1 MSTSILWSG
10 PRVRDE
16 FIKFYQQHH
25 HVHVPSSSVVPV
37 DDPTLLFTNAGMNQ
51 FKPRFLGPS
60 TDNSEGPKR
69 VVNYQ
74 KCIRAGGKH
83 NDLDDVGQDT
93 YHHTFFEMLGT
104 WSFGDYF
111 KAESIDWAWELLT
124 QVYKLNPNQ
133 IYVTYFQG
141 NPDLQ
146 VPPDEE
152 ARDIWRKYL
161 PDERILPFGMKE
173 NFWEM
178 GDSGPCGPCSEI
190 HYDRIGN
197 RDASHLVNRDDPSV
211 IEIWNHV
218 FIQFN
223 RLPEGHLVPL
233 PEKHV
238 DTGMGLERL
247 TSILESTDSNYETD
261 LFRPIFDRIHE
272 VSQCRPYQGRFG
284 SQDLDKMDL
293 AYRVIVDH
301 IRTLTIAIG
310 DGAVPGNIGRNY
322 VIRKI
327 LRRAVRYSQQILKVP
342 SYNRQP
348 PEGFLSQLVPAVM
361 TIFASVYPTLSS
373 RVDVITSTITQ
384 EELMFLR
391 TLERG
396 TRKFT
401 KMVAKLTTPV
411 LPGPEA
417 WMLSDTYGLPLD
429 IIQMMAQDRGL
440 QIDLEA
446 YDKCRQRCVVL
457 SQTQKHPQHEQKNNS
472 THHQNQIEVP

>member
-16 FIKFYQQHH
+16 FIKFYQQRH
-25 HVHVPSSSVVPV
+25 HVHIPSSSVVPV

-60 TDNSEGPKR
+60 TSDSPKR

-74 KCIRAGGKH
+74 KCIRAGGRH
-83 NDLDDVGQDT
+83 NDLDDVGNDT

-124 QVYKLNPNQ
+124 QVYGLNPNQ

-152 ARDIWRKYL
+152 ARQIWRKYL

-190 HYDRIGN
+190 HYDRLGN
-197 RDASHLVNRDDPSV
+197 RDASQLVNRDHPSV

-223 RLPEGHLVPL
+223 RLPSGQLVPL

-247 TSILESTDSNYETD
+247 TSILQQTPSNYNTD
-261 LFRPIFDRIHE
+261 LFRPILDRIQQL
-272 VSQCRPYQGRFG
+272 SQRRPYDGRQGVHDPDDHTDR
-284 SQDLDKMDL
+284 
-293 AYRVIVDH
+293 AYRVIADH
-301 IRTLTIAIG
+301 LRTLTMAIG
-310 DGAVPGNIGRNY
+310 DGAMPGNIGRNY

-327 LRRAVRYSQQILKVP
+327 LRRAIRYSRHILNVP
-342 SYNRQP
+342 PYKHQP
-348 PEGFLSQLVPAVM
+348 PEGFLSELVPTVIAM
-361 TIFASVYPTLSS
+361 FDSVYPNLSS
-373 RVDVITSTITQ
+373 RVDIITSTIRQ

-396 TRKFT
+396 TRKFN
-401 KMVAKLTTPV
+401 KIAGKLTTQI
-411 LPGPEA
+411 LPGAKA
-417 WMLSDTYGLPLD
+417 WLLSDTYGLPLD
-429 IIQMMAQDRGL
+429 IIQLMARDWSLR
-440 QIDLEA
+440 IDLEG
-446 YDKCRQRCVVL
+446 YDQCRHQCVVL
-457 SQTQKHPQHEQKNNS
+457 SKTSKHLPKSDS
-472 THHQNQIEVP
+472 TPESSVSP